1 LIGICYHCNRLK
13 DTREIGKY
21 ELCEEHQNLKQY
33 QPKVKKTSIP
43 KMSKKMKRQIS
54 EYSKVRAQF
63 LEENP
68 NCQCGCGRKATEI
81 HHKMHRNGISPNG
94 ISLLLDDKYF
104 MAVNR
109 VCHTLIHSNT
119 KQSTEKGWIIQ
130 KYGKI

>member
-54 EYSKVRAQF
+54 EYSKVRAEF

-68 NCQCGCGRKATEI
+68 NCQFKGCNKKADSI
-81 HHKMHRNGISPNG
+81 HHIKGRGIY
-94 ISLLLDDKYF
+94 LLKKETF
-104 MAVNR
+104 MAV
-109 VCHTLIHSNT
+109 CHHHHVIIEHNPEWSYEHGYSLSRLN
-119 KQSTEKGWIIQ
+119 KQ
-130 KYGKI
+130 